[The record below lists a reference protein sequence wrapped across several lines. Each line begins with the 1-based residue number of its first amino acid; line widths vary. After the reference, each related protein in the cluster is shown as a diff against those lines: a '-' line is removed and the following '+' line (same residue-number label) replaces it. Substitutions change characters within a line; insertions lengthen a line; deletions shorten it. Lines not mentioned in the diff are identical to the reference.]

1 MSNKKKRMYEVNC
14 HFQDPWATKLF
25 WVEYVV
31 GVDGKITQV
40 KCKMC
45 TIIEGGKKLLVPKLD
60 LLWKHVGQ
68 RKATIASACVVVGE
82 FYF

>member
-1 MSNKKKRMYEVNC
+1 
-14 HFQDPWATKLF
+14 
-25 WVEYVV
+25 V

>member
-1 MSNKKKRMYEVNC
+1 M
-14 HFQDPWATKLF
+14 
-25 WVEYVV
+25 
-31 GVDGKITQV
+31 GVDGKVTWV

-45 TIIEGGKKLLVPKLD
+45 IVIEGGKKLLVPKLD

-68 RKATIASACVVVGE
+68 RKAKITSVGAVVRE